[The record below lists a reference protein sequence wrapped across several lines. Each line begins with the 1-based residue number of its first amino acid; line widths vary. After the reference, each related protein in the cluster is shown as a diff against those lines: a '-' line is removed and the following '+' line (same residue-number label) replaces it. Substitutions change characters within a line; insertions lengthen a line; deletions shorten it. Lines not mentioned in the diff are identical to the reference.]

1 MLASG
6 QLLAYPL
13 LLMAIYGI
21 YRVGKGRGARANVR
35 FEWMRLGALATML
48 GLVMALQ
55 VRFVAAGYVTSPF
68 GILGATLS
76 IAGVFGLV
84 GVNLLEIWDTRRGR
98 TATGGTTAA
107 ISVAR

>member
-1 MLASG
+1 MLAPG
-6 QLLAYPL
+6 PLVAYPL
-13 LLMAIYGI
+13 LLLAIYGI
-21 YRVGKGRGARANVR
+21 YRIGKHRGARTNAR
-35 FEWMRLGALATML
+35 FEWMRLAALAMML

-84 GVNLLEIWDTRRGR
+84 GVNLLEIWDARRGR
-98 TATGGTTAA
+98 NTALSSAGA